1 MSRATDRTLES
12 KRPSDCTLTTAEPL
26 KPVLARGG
34 VASCFEVPFASMHS
48 WRRLTFPAISLLPA
62 PPAFRGGTGVRPGSL
77 LNSPHGNN
85 FRPKWLG
92 LVLERSSGLHVSRL
106 KLMLDDRRGWSAPV
120 NRRKADGSYRV
131 ISGGS
136 GRSCTRI
143 LPNPDVARAV
153 AKSQKERAID
163 VTAAGEAEQG
173 SIDTSV
179 KDGRG
184 SAQDSLNPQSNEQP
198 IALTEFVQ
206 TGRCAEVTTD
216 HADGKIAR
224 TRSLCLPACLD
235 HAAATLREAATEN
248 ASLIARFD
256 SLRERLRHSQL
267 QLAVLGQF
275 KRGKSTFI
283 NALLGAPLLPM
294 AVVPL
299 TAVPIFISWRS
310 SPSVCVRFA
319 NDRPTE
325 DFPADNPDAI
335 REFLFRFVAEEA
347 NPKNG
352 LRVDRVEVF
361 YPAPVL
367 ADSTVL
373 IDTPGV
379 GSTFRHNTEA
389 ALQVLAECDAA
400 VFVVSPDPPITEAE
414 LEYLRHLNS
423 KVAKILFIMNKADY
437 VRIEERARLVDFFR
451 DVLTQN
457 GLWSSGSTIFSVS
470 ARDALDGKRLGNR
483 NEIDSSGLG
492 AIEDYLRR
500 YLAAEK
506 TETLTRAISRKAE
519 DILAETAASLDLRMK
534 TLEMPLD
541 ELSSKSQLFEQALKS
556 IEGQRRT
563 VDDLLAGEQRRLL
576 VDLRSRADRL
586 YEDVCAELSKVID
599 RELPAA
605 WSPRWIEGVQSVLG
619 AAIETV
625 FDAARERF
633 INSFAAAA
641 NSAFS
646 AHERRLEEL
655 INDVRRAAANIFETE
670 FYRSSEDSSFE
681 LTNDPYWVTR
691 HVQET
696 LMPDPRKII
705 DHLLPWEQRRSRLR
719 ARLIKQT
726 NELVRRNVGNLHWAI
741 LQSLNDTFRKARS
754 RFEERL
760 DDAMG
765 ATKTVI
771 LAAMERRRAQAS
783 EVESEIARLAALNK
797 ALVSYRTEITAA
809 ASRDGS
815 IRGAAEG
822 PVLYSDMSSVK
833 C

>member
-1 MSRATDRTLES
+1 M
-12 KRPSDCTLTTAEPL
+12 
-26 KPVLARGG
+26 G
-34 VASCFEVPFASMHS
+34 
-48 WRRLTFPAISLLPA
+48 
-62 PPAFRGGTGVRPGSL
+62 
-77 LNSPHGNN
+77 
-85 FRPKWLG
+85 
-92 LVLERSSGLHVSRL
+92 
-106 KLMLDDRRGWSAPV
+106 
-120 NRRKADGSYRV
+120 
-131 ISGGS
+131 
-136 GRSCTRI
+136 
-143 LPNPDVARAV
+143 
-153 AKSQKERAID
+153 
-163 VTAAGEAEQG
+163 
-173 SIDTSV
+173 TSV
-179 KDGRG
+179 KEGRG
-184 SAQDSLNPQSNEQP
+184 SAQDDLNLQGNERP
-198 IALTEFVQ
+198 IALTEFVK
-206 TGRCAEVTTD
+206 TDRCSEVTTD
-216 HADGKIAR
+216 DTDGRIKH
-224 TRSLCLPACLD
+224 TRSLCLSACLD
-235 HAAATLREAATEN
+235 HAAATLRNAPTEN

-319 NDRPTE
+319 NDRPAE
-325 DFPADNPDAI
+325 EFPADNPDAI
-335 REFLFRFVAEEA
+335 REFLFGFVAEEA

-361 YPAPVL
+361 YPAPIL

-400 VFVVSPDPPITEAE
+400 VFVVSPDPPITETE
-414 LEYLRHLNS
+414 LDYLRHLDS
-423 KVAKILFIMNKADY
+423 KVAKILFVMNKADY
-437 VRIEERARLVDFFR
+437 VRLEERARLIDFLR
-451 DVLTQN
+451 DVLKQN
-457 GLWSSGSTIFSVS
+457 GLWSSSSIIYSVS
-470 ARDALDGKRLGNR
+470 ARDGLDGKRLGNR
-483 NEIDSSGLG
+483 NEINSSGLG
-492 AIEDYLRR
+492 AIEDYLRH

-519 DILAETAASLDLRMK
+519 DILAETAASLDLRIK

-541 ELSSKSQLFEQALKS
+541 ELSSKSKLFEQALTS

-576 VDLRSRADRL
+576 VELRSRADRL
-586 YEDVCAELSKVID
+586 YEDVCAKLSKVID
-599 RELPAA
+599 RELPGA
-605 WSPRWIEGVQSVLG
+605 WSPRWIEGVKSVLG

-633 INSFAAAA
+633 IESFAAAA

-646 AHERRLEEL
+646 AHERRLGEL
-655 INDVRRAAANIFETE
+655 INDVRRAAADIFETE

-681 LTNDPYWVTR
+681 LTDDPYWVTR

-696 LMPDPRKII
+696 LMPDPSKVI
-705 DHLLPWEQRRSRLR
+705 DRLLPWEQRRARLR
-719 ARLIKQT
+719 ARLIRQT

-754 RFEERL
+754 QFEERL
-760 DDAMG
+760 DDAMS
-765 ATKTVI
+765 ATKAVI
-771 LAAMERRRAQAS
+771 LATLERRRARAF
-783 EVESEIARLAALNK
+783 EVESEIVRLAALK
-797 ALVSYRTEITAA
+797 AALVGYHTEITAA
-809 ASRDGS
+809 ACRDGVS
-815 IRGAAEG
+815 GAED
-822 PVLYSDMSSVK
+822 LCCSDISSAR